1 MTVYAR
7 PIVMD
12 GAARPDGAVPLAGGW
27 CWFENVELLSRDAP
41 AQVIAAKELP
51 SDVLDQ
57 LTKPREAI
65 ATLSMDAPQVMGI
78 LNVTPDSFSDGGQ
91 HNAADAAVA
100 RALQM
105 VEEGAALIDVGGES
119 TRPGAA
125 FVPEDEELQR
135 VIGPISFLRQASDVP
150 ISIDTRKSA
159 VAAKALEAGAS
170 MLNDVSAFTFNE
182 DMPVVAARSGTPI
195 CIMHAL
201 GDPKTMQ
208 DAPTYDN
215 VLLDIYDFLAERI
228 EVAIAAGVA
237 RERIVID
244 PGIGFGKTQEHNL
257 TLLRNISLFHGLGC
271 PILLGASRKRFIGA
285 IGNAPDASD
294 RLGGSVSVALFALRQ
309 GVQILRV
316 HDTFA
321 TKQAIDLHMAMIG
334 APGYGA

>member
-12 GAARPDGAVPLAGGW
+12 DAVRPDGAVPLAEGW

-51 SDVLDQ
+51 LDVLDR
-57 LTKPREAI
+57 LTQPRGSI
-65 ATLSMDAPQVMGI
+65 ATLAMGAPQVMGI
-78 LNVTPDSFSDGGQ
+78 LNVTPDSFSDGGK
-91 HNAADAAVA
+91 HNAVDAAVA

-105 VEEGAALIDVGGES
+105 VKEGAALIDVGGES

-135 VIGPISFLRQASDVP
+135 VVGPISSLRQASDVP
-150 ISIDTRKSA
+150 ISIDTRKSV
-159 VAAKALEAGAS
+159 VATKALGAGAS
-170 MLNDVSAFTFNE
+170 MLNDVSAFTFNA
-182 DMPVVAARSGTPI
+182 DMPVVAAESDAPI

-228 EVAIAAGVA
+228 EVAVAAGVA
-237 RERIVID
+237 RDRIVVD